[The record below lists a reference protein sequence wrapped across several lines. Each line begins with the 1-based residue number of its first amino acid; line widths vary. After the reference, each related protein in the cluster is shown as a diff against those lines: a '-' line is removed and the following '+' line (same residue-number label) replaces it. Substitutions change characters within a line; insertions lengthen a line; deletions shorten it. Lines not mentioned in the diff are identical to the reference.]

1 MDMVDQASLVVGE
14 TVDME
19 EMGARLEALTE
30 VQEDKALPVRPTGD
44 VGETVVTEE
53 NVRLERVEKETV
65 AESHL
70 EENLRTVNVMKK
82 ENKMYIFP
90 YALFC
95 ALCFC
100 FCTKSKDGK
109 HGANGKDSTATTTA
123 TDGED
128 GEPGLNG
135 GNGGHGG
142 NGKGYDADADKSRK
156 DSAPE
161 KEEEKEGI

>member
-1 MDMVDQASLVVGE
+1 
-14 TVDME
+14 
-19 EMGARLEALTE
+19 
-30 VQEDKALPVRPTGD
+30 
-44 VGETVVTEE
+44 
-53 NVRLERVEKETV
+53 
-65 AESHL
+65 
-70 EENLRTVNVMKK
+70 
-82 ENKMYIFP
+82 MYIFP